1 MEDQSPYK
9 IDRLK
14 LAIDPK
20 ELRIGNY
27 LKCGEEVGVV
37 KMIAERGFQVD
48 SKNGVTLGNS
58 LWSDFSHIPLTE
70 EILIKAGFENGRV
83 EGLFSLWVEKTEPNN
98 IAYRK
103 FNLQLN
109 DGRFYFNIRPG
120 LEINYLHHLQNLYFA
135 LTGKEL
141 EIKL

>member
-58 LWSDFSHIPLTE
+58 LWADFSPIPLTE
-70 EILIKAGFENGRV
+70 EILLKAGFRRIDTLEYIDDNT
-83 EGLFSLWVEKTEPNN
+83 GLIFAQSGKYGYEATKGEYSICFVR
-98 IAYRK
+98 AVH
-103 FNLQLN
+103 Q
-109 DGRFYFNIRPG
+109 
-120 LEINYLHHLQNLYFA
+120 LQNLYFA
-135 LTGKEL
+135 LAGREL